1 MNYQTQRRFSDDD
14 TLTPAQHR
22 RVLITK
28 IISLALPLV
37 IVWVVFMVGWLLE
50 IFASFYWWTLPFILT
65 SITLLVFSILF
76 AVGVCDNEMP
86 DWVYGIK
93 KS

>member
-1 MNYQTQRRFSDDD
+1 MSYQSQRRFSDDE
-14 TLTPAQHR
+14 TLTSAQHT

-28 IISLALPLV
+28 IASLALPLV
-37 IVWVVFMVGWLLE
+37 IIWLTFMLGWLLS

-65 SITLLVFSILF
+65 SIALFVLSILF
-76 AVGVCDNEMP
+76 AVGVCGNDMP